1 MYCGYNSMFSCNK
14 FKSLTPELLKRIQ
27 LCMYNKKNKDEIIPV
42 SQMNNDKSDIKSHV
56 EIEQISQLKISLCD
70 TNLETKK
77 TNVEI
82 NENIYLIK
90 EKLLRQISLETQTL
104 GDVSNENGDTFSA
117 FQIQKG
123 EKEITMN
130 NSVEHTT
137 MNESKLDL
145 STNGENIISPTQKDT
160 LFWCIFILHFS
171 YNEYLQVNRNYGIKE
186 LEIKQ
191 TVIEYLNQNPGVL
204 KQTNYKITKA
214 SIQEISSEFLTS
226 QKDTSML
233 CFIAMISYFKMNI
246 IMVDSTNRFMLEFI
260 SNKDE
265 NLPTYVLYKDSYGKY
280 KVNIEPILTDT
291 INNMKNTL
299 ISLENY
305 MKPLKPASN
314 YKIDELVG
322 LAMKLGIY
330 NENAKIKKN
339 ELYQQIYEI
348 CKWQ

>member
-1 MYCGYNSMFSCNK
+1 
-14 FKSLTPELLKRIQ
+14 
-27 LCMYNKKNKDEIIPV
+27 
-42 SQMNNDKSDIKSHV
+42 
-56 EIEQISQLKISLCD
+56 
-70 TNLETKK
+70 
-77 TNVEI
+77 
-82 NENIYLIK
+82 
-90 EKLLRQISLETQTL
+90 
-104 GDVSNENGDTFSA
+104 
-117 FQIQKG
+117 
-123 EKEITMN
+123 
-130 NSVEHTT
+130 
-137 MNESKLDL
+137 
-145 STNGENIISPTQKDT
+145 
-160 LFWCIFILHFS
+160 
-171 YNEYLQVNRNYGIKE
+171 
-186 LEIKQ
+186 
-191 TVIEYLNQNPGVL
+191 
-204 KQTNYKITKA
+204 
-214 SIQEISSEFLTS
+214 
-226 QKDTSML
+226 
-233 CFIAMISYFKMNI
+233 
-246 IMVDSTNRFMLEFI
+246 MVDSTNRFILEFI